1 METSPSSPVP
11 ENGYGYWRRVLRPL
25 FWWSLLVLA
34 MFAYHQ
40 HQLAIERTRINFS
53 VNLQG
58 SDVAYA
64 ASVKMDGQPVS
75 SGQKISLGS
84 HTFTITHPKAEI
96 FATNFF
102 CWYGGRDFGQVN
114 LKRAMGFLNINAKP
128 AARSITISGP
138 EFSQTLNDS
147 KGINMLVPTDIYHIR
162 CEYDRWNDEV
172 NWAVNPG
179 NNLACI
185 FDPKLGDLSITSS
198 DMPATFQ
205 VSNQKG
211 QLIEQGDLPTTVTG
225 LPSAI
230 YQVAVEH
237 NGHRLNRSSF
247 VAQEKTT
254 PLSVK
259 FAFGSVRLESHP
271 SGAAVYAGGNYL
283 GTTPLD
289 VKEMDP
295 GLVRF
300 QLQAPGYANA
310 DVSANVTANET
321 FMVSSNLV
329 SLNYVERMRG
339 AQNSLAS
346 GDYHRA
352 VTELEQALAARP
364 NDAEALRLQPIAKG
378 HEFIQTAKELAAQ
391 DDFMGAGDKLK
402 SALVILPDDAE
413 AQKLQADYLNHVP
426 EQKTRM
432 KETQSREA
440 FNRVCAAS
448 PGSRYFDSHE
458 ILCGKRP
465 ADETRDAIV
474 RTFDSEMPALKVV
487 RNVSLA
493 DGNYEVDMMQGAEN
507 PLSTMRRELLMV
519 IGSGKDGQ
527 TAVYYKVNEYQRK
540 AVLNVNITL
549 NSIKMDDRPE
559 DWIPVHP
566 SRIRMTTILSNQV
579 ASGIHIADRIIRMA
593 VGLVTPE

>member
-11 ENGYGYWRRVLRPL
+11 EHGYGYWRRVLRPL

-58 SDVAYA
+58 SDVGYA

-75 SGQKISLGS
+75 NGQKISLGS
-84 HTFTITHPKAEI
+84 HTFTITHPKAE
-96 FATNFF
+96 FFGTNFF

-128 AARSITISGP
+128 AARSITVSGP
-138 EFSQTLNDS
+138 EYSQTLNDS
-147 KGINMLVPTDIYHIR
+147 KGINMLVPTDTYRIR

-179 NNLACI
+179 NNRTCI
-185 FDPKLGDLSITSS
+185 FDPHLGDLSISSS

-211 QLIEQGDLPTTVTG
+211 ELIEQGDLPVTVMG

-230 YQVAVEH
+230 YQVSVEH
-237 NGHRLNRSSF
+237 NGHRLKRSSF
-247 VAQEKTT
+247 VAQEKTNT
-254 PLSVK
+254 LSVE
-259 FAFGSVRLESHP
+259 FAFGAVRLESHP

-283 GTTPLD
+283 GTTPLN

-300 QLQAPGYANA
+300 QIQAPGYANA
-310 DVSANVTANET
+310 DVSANVTVNET
-321 FMVSSNLV
+321 VMVSSNLV
-329 SLNYVERMRG
+329 SLDYVERMRV
-339 AQNSLAS
+339 AQNSMTS

-378 HEFIQTAKELAAQ
+378 HEFIQTATELAAQ
-391 DDFMGAGDKLK
+391 DDFIGAGDKLK
-402 SALVILPDDAE
+402 SALELLPDDAE
-413 AQKLQADYLNHVP
+413 AQKLQADYLKHVP

-440 FNRVCAAS
+440 FNRGCAAS
-448 PGSRYFDSHE
+448 PGSQYFDSHE

-474 RTFDSEMPALKVV
+474 RTFGNEMPAFKVM
-487 RNVSLA
+487 RNVALA
-493 DGNYEVDMMQGAEN
+493 DGNYEVDMLQDAEN
-507 PLSTMRRELLMV
+507 SWSTMRRELLMV

-527 TAVYYKVNEYQRK
+527 TTVYYKVNEYQRK

-549 NSIKMDDRPE
+549 NSINTNDRPE

-566 SRIRMTTILSNQV
+566 SRIRMTPVLSNQV
-579 ASGIHIADRIIRMA
+579 AMGTRIADRIIRMA
-593 VGLVTPE
+593 VGLVASE